1 MNTVLEQVNSI
12 GEAFVGLAASM
23 LVWSTVLIGP
33 LVLLDCVLRKKVA
46 ARVRYWI
53 WMVAIVQLVLPI
65 SWPSLRISG
74 SWFGGD
80 AGYTASEAESMAA
93 GIAARLTASLT
104 WQGVML
110 LVWLTVAAGMVLFL
124 WRRSVFVRRLVAQA
138 KDANNLMNDVL
149 RYCCWCMG
157 VKGRVCL
164 KVSATVRS
172 PMVCGLFRP
181 VILVP
186 DNLASGLGS
195 RHLRAV
201 LLHELAHVRRGDL
214 WMNLVQ
220 TVLQIIYFYNPLLWF
235 ANSIIRRVREQAVD
249 ETVLVAMGEKAQWYL
264 ETLINVARLAFRRPA
279 LSLRVIGVVES
290 KSVLARRIRHILKG
304 PIPHSAKL
312 GPVREH
318 HAKTPRIP
326 PVKSERMNRK
336 TEKCCSMRTW

>member
-23 LVWSTVLIGP
+23 LVWSTVLIGA
-33 LVLLDCVLRKKVA
+33 LVLLDFVLRKKVA

-74 SWFGGD
+74 SRFGGD
-80 AGYTASEAESMAA
+80 EGYPASEAEFMAT
-93 GIAARLTASLT
+93 GIAARLAAPLT

-110 LVWLTVAAGMVLFL
+110 LVWLAVAAGMVLFL
-124 WRRSVFVRRLVAQA
+124 WQRSVFVRRLVAQA

-157 VKGRVCL
+157 VKGRVRL
-164 KVSATVRS
+164 KVSAAVRS

-186 DNLASGLGS
+186 DNLTSGLGS

-220 TVLQIIYFYNPLLWF
+220 TGLQIIYFYNPLLWF

-304 PIPHSAKL
+304 PIPHGAKP

-318 HAKTPRIP
+318 RAKTPRIP

-336 TEKCCSMRTW
+336 TEKCYSMRT